1 MRLQPHSFACF
12 HPHVLIFAS
21 LLYVVF
27 TYYINQ
33 IMLTLTNY
41 RKNNNN
47 DVSLSLLESAT

>member
-33 IMLTLTNY
+33 IMLTLTNN